1 MASIKLSERLMI
13 RLTEEDGKKLD
24 KLVEHEGETRAALVR
39 RLIRKHHKAVFE
51 PSESTFSV
59 TVPKG
64 VQG

>member
-1 MASIKLSERLMI
+1 MI